1 MENRIGDE
9 TDIKICNSFFAIT
22 TLSKSPEM
30 I

>member
-1 MENRIGDE
+1 MQTFSN
-9 TDIKICNSFFAIT
+9 IKIFNSFFAIT